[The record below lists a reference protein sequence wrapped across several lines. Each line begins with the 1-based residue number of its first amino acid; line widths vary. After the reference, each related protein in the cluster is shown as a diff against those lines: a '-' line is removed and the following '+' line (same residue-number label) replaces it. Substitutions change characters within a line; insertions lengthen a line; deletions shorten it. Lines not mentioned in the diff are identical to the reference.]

1 MHRCKSLALCRIAHG
16 PLSDDAPALS
26 TTGRTG
32 RSGVALQRPQ
42 DGLLRDLF
50 CTRIEHPDK
59 GGPVHKLRFLRVN
72 VFESEPLWI
81 PPCGSRPTGI
91 LSHGEVIFGHLL
103 AALKRLV
110 SRRAL
115 LEDGSPGLK
124 ARRRWHPEML
134 SVQSRIHSHA

>member
-1 MHRCKSLALCRIAHG
+1 MHRCKSLALRVCRIAHG

-26 TTGRTG
+26 TTAERA
-32 RSGVALQRPQ
+32 ALASPCN
-42 DGLLRDLF
+42 DLKTAF
-50 CTRIEHPDK
+50 FVISFALGSSTLTKEAPFTSC
-59 GGPVHKLRFLRVN
+59 GF
-72 VFESEPLWI
+72 FESTSSKVSR
-81 PPCGSRPTGI
+81 CGSRPNGI

-103 AALKRLV
+103 AARKRLV

-134 SVQSRIHSHA
+134 RIQSRIHSHA